1 MKIGNLIKWSAVNIY
16 PSKKITAIVPFL
28 NEERYLEKSVL
39 RLIET
44 DLFEEIILI
53 NDMSEDK
60 SKEIAD
66 LLCSKFDFIKLI
78 NLEKQEGKGNAIK
91 VGLEYV
97 KTSHLI
103 VHDADL
109 EYFPSD
115 IPEMFNKS
123 IENQRTL
130 VLGSRTIG
138 SKKRNNQY
146 KITYYGNKYLTY
158 FFSIINFYKV
168 SDIASCYWLIETDIL
183 KSLDIK
189 EKGFAIEVEV
199 LSKVLQKKL
208 NIIEVPINYDGRLFR
223 DGKKINIKDGILIF
237 FKIIKYSKLLN
248 FFKFWK
254 LNT

>member
-1 MKIGNLIKWSAVNIY
+1 MEILIKWLVVNKF
-16 PSKKITAIVPFL
+16 PSKKISAIVPFL

-44 DLFEEIILI
+44 NLFEEIILI
-53 NDMSEDK
+53 NDKSTDK
-60 SKEIAD
+60 SKEIANM
-66 LLCSKFDFIKLI
+66 LCSKYNFLKLV
-78 NLEKQEGKGNAIK
+78 NLKKQEGKGNAIR

-115 IPEMFNKS
+115 IPEMFNESKN
-123 IENQRTL
+123 NQGTL
-130 VLGSRTIG
+130 ILGSRTIG

-208 NIIEVPINYDGRLFR
+208 NIIEVPINYDGRLFS

-237 FKIIKYSKLLN
+237 FKIIKYSKPLN
-248 FFKFWK
+248 FFKF
-254 LNT
+254 